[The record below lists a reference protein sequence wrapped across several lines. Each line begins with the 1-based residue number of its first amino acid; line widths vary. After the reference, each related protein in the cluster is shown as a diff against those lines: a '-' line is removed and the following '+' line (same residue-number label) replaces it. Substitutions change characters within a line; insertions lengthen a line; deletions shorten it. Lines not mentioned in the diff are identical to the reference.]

1 MPYLMHMASTQRP
14 SAPPSISKDSQW
26 RNPSHFDSSDLDSS
40 ADESTQSAMGY
51 KHPSQQEMYPPRSQS
66 RMGGSLPLEDMAEL
80 PALQASNGILETDDT
95 LEPVLEDDPKSYD
108 LVQPAQAI
116 ETEGYSLEKRSQALF
131 SRDHLQVIFA
141 NPSQLLRFTSF
152 LTIHRPQSIP
162 LLVHYLDALK
172 ALRAIHYAN
181 AICEGLDPID
191 GLEFSQKKVENFMST
206 ELETRATT
214 AFDAL
219 VKVELPAFITH
230 HYIKIVSQSISSR
243 ITGILA
249 PHLREA
255 SEGLAEVFCLTDPS
269 RPDNPIVFASE
280 EFNRTTQYGMSY
292 ILGRNC
298 RFLQGPWTNP
308 LSVRR
313 LQECIAAGRQHQE
326 VFLNYRRDGSPF
338 MNLLMIAPLSDSRGT
353 IRYFIGAQVD
363 VSGLVK
369 DFSSLP
375 SLNTLTDLQET
386 GSPVPNPHKPDPA
399 KNDELRELSEMLNQ
413 AELST
418 IRTFGGKMHQEAS
431 DDRDSVL
438 GRDQPPRLLLRDPSA
453 LTPPLSGISGMLG
466 GIYQHYLLVR
476 PYPSLRILFASP
488 SQRIP
493 GILQSPFMSKIGGS
507 NRVRDELTA
516 ALAEGRGVTAK
527 VRWVTNSSKNANGAP
542 MDEKDGRNKWIHCTP
557 LIGSTGQIGVWMVVI
572 VDVERDMRRMGMGG
586 YQEGYPRTAG
596 YGRQAPPVPP
606 TPDRARSRAQSGR
619 GRGEGWDVGGAY
631 EMLQNGG
638 SQAGGSRSGSA
649 AGRRSARNG
658 TYGNGNVNGNGE
670 DGRGSA
676 AAGGYGGYSHQ
687 GVENGHGH
695 GHPYGNGL
703 RRPGS
708 SGQMSGA
715 QSVTSLR
722 ID

>member
-1 MPYLMHMASTQRP
+1 MP
-14 SAPPSISKDSQW
+14 SAPSVSKKSQW

-40 ADESTQSAMGY
+40 ADESTHSAMAY
-51 KHPSQQEMYPPRSQS
+51 RSPSRQELYPPRSQS
-66 RMGGSLPLEDMAEL
+66 LVGGSAPSEDTSQL
-80 PALQASNGILETDDT
+80 PALQANNGISEQNDT
-95 LEPVLEDDPKSYD
+95 LEPVLEDDPQSYD
-108 LVQPAQAI
+108 LVQPAQAV
-116 ETEGYSLEKRSQALF
+116 ELEGYSLEKRSQALF

-141 NPSQLLRFTSF
+141 DPSQLLKFTSY
-152 LTIHRPQSIP
+152 LTVQRPQSIP
-162 LLVHYLDALK
+162 LLIYYLDALK

-181 AICEGLDPID
+181 AICEGLEPVD
-191 GLEFSQKKVENFMST
+191 GLEFSQTKVGNLMSK
-206 ELETRATT
+206 ELETRAMT

-219 VKVELPAFITH
+219 VKEELPAFIAH
-230 HYIKIVSQSISSR
+230 QYIQIVSQSISSR
-243 ITGILA
+243 ITGMLA
-249 PHLREA
+249 PYLREA

-313 LQECIAAGRQHQE
+313 LRDSIAAGRQHQE

-338 MNLLMIAPLSDSRGT
+338 MNLLLTAPLSDSRGT

-369 DFSSLP
+369 DCSSLP
-375 SLNTLTDLQET
+375 SLNTLIDLQET
-386 GSPVPNPHKPDPA
+386 DTPVPNPHKPDPA

-431 DDRDSVL
+431 DDRDPEQ
-438 GRDQPPRLLLRDPSA
+438 GRDQPPRLLLRDPST
-453 LTPPLSGISGMLG
+453 LTPPLSSISGMLS

-527 VRWVTNSSKNANGAP
+527 VRWVSNSNKNVNGAP
-542 MDEKDGRNKWIHCTP
+542 IDEKEGRNKWIHCTP

-572 VDVERDMRRMGMGG
+572 VDVERDMQRMGYGN
-586 YQEGYPRTAG
+586 GYPRAG

-606 TPDRARSRAQSGR
+606 TSDRSRSRAQSGR
-619 GRGEGWDVGGAY
+619 AGRAEGWDVGGGY
-631 EMLQNGG
+631 EMVGG
-638 SQAGGSRSGSA
+638 SQAGSRSESQGMMSVTNGGSGNQGYA
-649 AGRRSARNG
+649 
-658 TYGNGNVNGNGE
+658 NGNADGEEESGVLGNYSRQGTVN
-670 DGRGSA
+670 
-676 AAGGYGGYSHQ
+676 
-687 GVENGHGH
+687 GH
-695 GHPYGNGL
+695 GHPYGG
-703 RRPGS
+703 RGPGS
-708 SGQMSGA
+708 TSGPRSEV